1 MITSV
6 VYTKKI
12 FLACRRY
19 IKNFY
24 DYFFFKAFV
33 CHHVTETEVSS
44 EEIERLLVKKKWLSQ
59 EMEETP
65 PKQKEKPLE
74 KKIPSKQKENPLE
87 KKKNNK
93 RSRDDFINDQPST
106 STAQV
111 GIGRECSKRLEII
124 SLSDS
129 TTEVSDNEGSS
140 PWTNLNDVSK
150 LKQKYKCSY
159 CDKTFEY
166 RHILVHHMK
175 TTCLLNPDSKT
186 NKETGKYKCFGCGR
200 NYKVS
205 KTLRYHQKHECNRQV
220 TCSDCGTT
228 MLGTVITERHK
239 QKYCVKKQRTV
250 KREKIK
256 QESPDELF
264 IDDSSIDCSD

>member
-19 IKNFY
+19 IKNSY

-74 KKIPSKQKENPLE
+74 KRR
-87 KKKNNK
+87 NNK

-106 STAQV
+106 SAAQV
-111 GIGRECSKRLEII
+111 GIGRERSKRLEII
-124 SLSDS
+124 SISDS
-129 TTEVSDNEGSS
+129 TEISDNEGSS

-159 CDKTFEY
+159 CDKTFEH
-166 RHILVHHMK
+166 RHILVQHVK
-175 TTCLLNPDSKT
+175 TTCLVNPDSKT
-186 NKETGKYKCFGCGR
+186 NKKTGKYKCFECGR
-200 NYKVS
+200 TYKVS

-220 TCSDCGTT
+220 TCPDCGTT

-250 KREKIK
+250 KPEKIK

-264 IDDSSIDCSD
+264 IDDSSIDCSN